1 MTRRVVVHT
10 VARDRER
17 KRDGERDR
25 NNRNRQHTSSQTEFI
40 HTVGFMQA
48 INNIKNRYLQV

>member
-17 KRDGERDR
+17 KGEMERE
-25 NNRNRQHTSSQTEFI
+25 TETTEIDSI
-40 HTVGFMQA
+40 HHPKQNSYTPLGLC
-48 INNIKNRYLQV
+48 KR